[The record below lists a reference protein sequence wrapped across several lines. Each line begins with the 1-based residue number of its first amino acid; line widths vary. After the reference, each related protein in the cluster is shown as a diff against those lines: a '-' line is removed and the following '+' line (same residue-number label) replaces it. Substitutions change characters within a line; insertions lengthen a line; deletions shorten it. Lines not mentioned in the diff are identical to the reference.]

1 MGILH
6 LTSNK
11 IKKKEKS
18 IYINSNDQIKVF
30 YYTSNHTLE
39 NNDRKKEKENTTR
52 RNIHIFLDVLFKIA
66 TLYLNYFKINILIQ
80 SFDIE

>member
-52 RNIHIFLDVLFKIA
+52 RYIHIFFRCFIQDSNTLSKLFQNQHFNTK
-66 TLYLNYFKINILIQ
+66 F
-80 SFDIE
+80 